1 MKKYLLFLVM
11 VPLVIQGMS
20 YGPKSGERPRA
31 ISKTKPVRDEAS
43 AKLYSKETLRS
54 DLSEI
59 KDILISNH
67 PAPWQ
72 FSGKD
77 AFDNLY
83 REQLQKINRPMNLG
97 EYFLIA
103 APLVEAIHCGHTW
116 ISLPDDYWDQEG
128 NLFFP
133 LGLIFSGDRAYAALT
148 GNQHEIPPGSEI
160 ICINKIPVSDIV
172 ESTKRLVNS
181 DAKSKT
187 GKLAIFGY
195 SYPDLFA
202 LQYGNSE
209 RYETNFVPPGTTEIK
224 TVTLKPVSR
233 KEAWENPVSTLAGS
247 FAGGRELQLEIAQAE
262 KVAVLTIR
270 SFSYYDNKEKFY
282 AFIDSAFDQIHRAAV
297 QNLILDLRNNSGGDP
312 YCAVHLICYLET
324 KPAPYFARVYEGYE
338 SMARPI
344 PVAQKNVFSGSLFV
358 LINGGCF
365 STTGHLCSLLKYA
378 GRCKFIGEETGGTYE
393 CNDSHIRLKTSAT
406 KMNLNVA
413 RMTYTAA
420 VKGISRETG
429 IMPDYSVEPTIEEIL
444 SGHDA
449 VMGFAKKLTDEGQ
462 EARDK

>member
-1 MKKYLLFLVM
+1 MKKFLLFLVL
-11 VPLVIQGMS
+11 VPFVIRGMS
-20 YGPKSGERPRA
+20 YGPKSGERPWA
-31 ISKTKPVRDEAS
+31 FSKTKS
-43 AKLYSKETLRS
+43 ARSMVSEKLYSKETLRS
-54 DLSEI
+54 DLGEI

-72 FSGKD
+72 FSVKD
-77 AFDNLY
+77 AFAKLY
-83 REQLQKINRPMNLG
+83 IDQLQKINRPMNLG

-103 APLVEAIHCGHTW
+103 APLVEALHCGHTW
-116 ISLPDDYWDQEG
+116 ISLPDDYWDKEE

-133 LGLIFSGDRAYAALT
+133 LGLLFSGNKAYAALA
-148 GNQHEIPPGSEI
+148 GNNHDIPAGSEI
-160 ICINKIPVSDIV
+160 ISINKIPVSDIV

-202 LQYGNSE
+202 LQYGNN
-209 RYETNFVPPGTTEIK
+209 YETNFVPPGTTEIQ

-233 KEAWENPVSTLAGS
+233 KEAWENPISTLAGS
-247 FAGGRELQLEIAQAE
+247 FARGEELQLEIEQTE
-262 KVAVLTIR
+262 KLAVLTIR

-282 AFIDSAFDQIHRAAV
+282 AFIDSAFDQIHRASI
-297 QNLILDLRNNSGGDP
+297 QNIILDLRNNSGGDP
-312 YCAVHLICYLET
+312 YCAVHLISYLET

-344 PVAQKNVFSGSLFV
+344 PVAEKNAYSGNLLV

-365 STTGHLCSLLKYA
+365 STTGHLCSLLKYS
-378 GRCKFIGEETGGTYE
+378 GRSKFIGEETGGTYE
-393 CNDSHIRLKTSAT
+393 CNDSHIQVKTSAT

-420 VKGISRETG
+420 VKGIS
-429 IMPDYSVEPTIEEIL
+429 Y
-444 SGHDA
+444 
-449 VMGFAKKLTDEGQ
+449 
-462 EARDK
+462 